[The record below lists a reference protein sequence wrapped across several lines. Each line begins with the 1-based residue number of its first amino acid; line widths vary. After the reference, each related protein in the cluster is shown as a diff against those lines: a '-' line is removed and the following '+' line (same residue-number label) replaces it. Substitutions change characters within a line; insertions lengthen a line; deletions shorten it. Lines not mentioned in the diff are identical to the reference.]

1 MCFSTLPKAF
11 GLGRLA
17 SAPLSKVSP
26 LTIIKE
32 KKYPAYFPGLGSGAA
47 AAASEV
53 CPGTRPASPASAE
66 ALIFFCF
73 FSSIKG
79 RKEDK
84 KERIKEDNEER
95 ESKKKYPLTHYDKE
109 NNCSH

>member
-1 MCFSTLPKAF
+1 MYTPFAF

-32 KKYPAYFPGLGSGAA
+32 KKYPAQTSSASVEGRLRPPAKFALVPGPNFPGLG
-47 AAASEV
+47 
-53 CPGTRPASPASAE
+53 E

>member
-1 MCFSTLPKAF
+1 MYTPFAF

-26 LTIIKE
+26 LIIIKE
-32 KKYPAYFPGLGSGAA
+32 KKYP
-47 AAASEV
+47 V
-53 CPGTRPASPASAE
+53 QTSPASAE

>member
-32 KKYPAYFPGLGSGAA
+32 KKYPASFPGVSD
-47 AAASEV
+47 
-53 CPGTRPASPASAE
+53 
-66 ALIFFCF
+66 ALTFFCLLF
-73 FSSIKG
+73 LCQDKKRSKE
-79 RKEDK
+79 RKENQRK
-84 KERIKEDNEER
+84 
-95 ESKKKYPLTHYDKE
+95 STP
-109 NNCSH
+109 

>member
-1 MCFSTLPKAF
+1 MKRSL
-11 GLGRLA
+11 
-17 SAPLSKVSP
+17 
-26 LTIIKE
+26 
-32 KKYPAYFPGLGSGAA
+32 KYPASFPGLGSGAA

-53 CPGTRPASPASAE
+53 CPGTRLASPASAE

-95 ESKKKYPLTHYDKE
+95 ESKKKYPLTHYDKK
-109 NNCSH
+109 NHRGH

>member
-32 KKYPAYFPGLGSGAA
+32 KKYPASFPGVSD
-47 AAASEV
+47 
-53 CPGTRPASPASAE
+53 
-66 ALIFFCF
+66 ALTF
-73 FSSIKG
+73 FSPPFLVS
-79 RKEDK
+79 RQEKE
-84 KERIKEDNEER
+84 
-95 ESKKKYPLTHYDKE
+95 
-109 NNCSH
+109 

>member
-1 MCFSTLPKAF
+1 MYTPFAF

-32 KKYPAYFPGLGSGAA
+32 KKYPACFPGLGSGAA

-53 CPGTRPASPASAE
+53 YPGP
-66 ALIFFCF
+66 
-73 FSSIKG
+73 G
-79 RKEDK
+79 
-84 KERIKEDNEER
+84 
-95 ESKKKYPLTHYDKE
+95 
-109 NNCSH
+109 

>member
-32 KKYPAYFPGLGSGAA
+32 KKYP
-47 AAASEV
+47 V
-53 CPGTRPASPASAE
+53 QTTPASVEGRLRPPAKF
-66 ALIFFCF
+66 ALVP
-73 FSSIKG
+73 G
-79 RKEDK
+79 
-84 KERIKEDNEER
+84 
-95 ESKKKYPLTHYDKE
+95 
-109 NNCSH
+109 

>member
-1 MCFSTLPKAF
+1 MT
-11 GLGRLA
+11 
-17 SAPLSKVSP
+17 
-26 LTIIKE
+26 TIH
-32 KKYPAYFPGLGSGAA
+32 KYPASFPGLG
-47 AAASEV
+47 
-53 CPGTRPASPASAE
+53 E

-95 ESKKKYPLTHYDKE
+95 ESKKKYPLTDYDKE
-109 NNCSH
+109 NNRGH

>member
-32 KKYPAYFPGLGSGAA
+32 KKYPASFPGLGSGAA
-47 AAASEV
+47 TAASKV
-53 CPGTRPASPASAE
+53 YSGPG
-66 ALIFFCF
+66 
-73 FSSIKG
+73 
-79 RKEDK
+79 
-84 KERIKEDNEER
+84 
-95 ESKKKYPLTHYDKE
+95 
-109 NNCSH
+109 

>member
-53 CPGTRPASPASAE
+53 CPDTRLASPASVA
-66 ALIFFCF
+66 
-73 FSSIKG
+73 G
-79 RKEDK
+79 RLRPPAKFVLV
-84 KERIKEDNEER
+84 
-95 ESKKKYPLTHYDKE
+95 PG
-109 NNCSH
+109 